1 MSVLD
6 TQIDVRTARLRLRSL
21 QDRDADRIHA
31 LFGNWEVIRWLDEPP
46 WPYEREHA
54 DWFVNARKVVDSDF
68 ITTAI
73 TRDDLLIGIIGATLK
88 QPGGIHPKSGYS
100 IGYWIGQPYWG
111 RGYMSEAAR
120 GFIAHLFATVSDDT
134 IYSGAFT
141 DNAASLRI
149 QDKLGFTR
157 DGEMMCFSNPHRKE
171 MPHIRTSLTR
181 ARFMA
186 RTG

>member
-1 MSVLD
+1 MTVLEKP
-6 TQIDVRTARLRLRSL
+6 IDVRTARLRLRSL
-21 QDRDADRIHA
+21 QDRDAEPIYA
-31 LFGNWEVIRWLDEPP
+31 LFGHWEVIRWLDEPP
-46 WPYEREHA
+46 WPYQPEHA
-54 DWFVNARKVVDSDF
+54 RWFVNARKAVDRDF

-73 TRDDLLIGIIGATLK
+73 TLGDKLVGVIGATLK
-88 QPGGIHPKSGYS
+88 QPGGIHPKPGYS

-120 GFIAHLFATVSDDT
+120 EFIAHLFATVPDDT

-149 QDKLGFTR
+149 QEKLGFAR

-171 MPHIRTSLTR
+171 MPHIGTSLTR
-181 ARFMA
+181 ARFA
-186 RTG
+186 VLAG